1 MGFKVDNAII
11 MVAGLS
17 SRFAPISYEKP
28 KALIAVKGEVLIE
41 RQIRQLQE
49 VGIKEIILVVGYM
62 KEKFAYLEKKMGVKI
77 IENKEYL
84 VRNNNSSIHAVKD
97 YIKNTYIC
105 SADNYFAINPFESE
119 VDEAYYS
126 AIYTDGE
133 TNEWCLDIDDQD
145 WITGVKIGG
154 SQKWFMLGHV
164 FWSEEF
170 SKRFLEI
177 LEAEY
182 DMEET
187 KGKLWEAIYM
197 EHLDTLNLKVRKYN
211 SDFIYEFDSLDEL
224 REFDETYK
232 NNSNSQIMQFI
243 ANKLECEESEIYNI
257 IPEKDENGE
266 VFGIRFMCKG
276 SIYTYSYEGK
286 KVRKRISAEDVK
298 RVNEVVENVLGEKD
312 ILRMERMGGLTNR
325 TYLVT
330 LASGQYVVRMPG
342 EGTEEL
348 INRRDE
354 KVSTELACKIGI
366 DTKLYLFDEKT
377 GEKVTSYITN
387 SRTMHQ
393 EELSEDANIV
403 RVAELLYKLHKSGV
417 NTEVPFDV
425 IDMAESYEKFICENG
440 GTLYDDYKEVKAYI
454 NEIKTSYLPGVVKV
468 PCHNDPLCENWIL
481 QNDERMYLI
490 DWEYAGMN
498 DPMWDLADVSIEAN
512 YTHEMDDLLL
522 KSYFGGSV
530 SDEQWNAFLIN
541 KVLIDYLWSLWGKTR
556 AVYDGEEM
564 EQYALDRY
572 VRMKENMKLMEG

>member
-1 MGFKVDNAII
+1 
-11 MVAGLS
+11 
-17 SRFAPISYEKP
+17 
-28 KALIAVKGEVLIE
+28 
-41 RQIRQLQE
+41 
-49 VGIKEIILVVGYM
+49 M